1 MTEGLCSDA
10 SAALGDRTPA
20 SSSGG
25 RRVWPVEWDKLLKK
39 TEVKL
44 LGRASSSP
52 FPAVWNWVAAC
63 LGKGDVV
70 HVQALPFQGL

>member
-1 MTEGLCSDA
+1 MEV
-10 SAALGDRTPA
+10 SAALTYRKKRQMYFA
-20 SSSGG
+20 LKSEEQ
-25 RRVWPVEWDKLLKK
+25 WPVEWDDLLKK

-44 LGRASSSP
+44 LERTYYSP
-52 FPAVWNWVAAC
+52 LTLVLNCFAVY